1 MDIQKIHAT
10 DNCSLPFEQKKALC
24 KLRPLP
30 FENVW
35 FCAFNYTVVVKKKI

>member
-35 FCAFNYTVVVKKKI
+35 FCAFNYTVVVKKKK